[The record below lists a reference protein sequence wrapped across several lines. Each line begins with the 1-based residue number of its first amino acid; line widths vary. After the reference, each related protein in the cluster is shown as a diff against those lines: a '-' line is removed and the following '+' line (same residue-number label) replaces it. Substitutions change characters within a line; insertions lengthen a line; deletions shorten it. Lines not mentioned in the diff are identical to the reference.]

1 VLSSSSNSSL
11 LGSRS
16 WPGGTRRCSTTHLI
30 MKIMI
35 DGSDADLPAAAQV
48 HHWTMPWPTACAQVA
63 QEGQTRAWSPQS
75 RRGRRAIFF
84 GACERA
90 WGSAFRKLQK
100 KTPNPQIRHRCKL
113 NCKYHF
119 SSSIQRAGLL
129 QQSVMILSNPFR
141 RRVVSSHG
149 LMSVLSR
156 TVTYCHVLSRTVTYC
171 HGTVTPIAKT
181 WLNCVV

>member
-1 VLSSSSNSSL
+1 MVVMPIFRLQLKCTTGPCRGQQRVL
-11 LGSRS
+11 
-16 WPGGTRRCSTTHLI
+16 
-30 MKIMI
+30 K
-35 DGSDADLPAAAQV
+35 
-48 HHWTMPWPTACAQVA
+48 
-63 QEGQTRAWSPQS
+63 SP
-75 RRGRRAIFF
+75 RRARLAPGHRNQGVGVEPFF
-84 GACERA
+84 LELAKGR
-90 WGSAFRKLQK
+90 GVGKLQK

-129 QQSVMILSNPFR
+129 QQSVMILSNPLR

-156 TVTYCHVLSRTVTYC
+156 TVTYCHVLSRTVMYC